1 MPKLNYKNIPTDFFD
16 MLPLPIIV
24 LKYDKD
30 TLNHSI
36 IYLNSSFDSVI
47 SWSREEIPDKAHWWG
62 KAYPEPKYQ
71 KVVES
76 LWELKMESMLSANNV
91 DNFAI
96 VIVNV
101 TTKYNGVKRFKV
113 YSEFKSVL
121 IDGYY
126 VVAFKEIENN

>member
-1 MPKLNYKNIPTDFFD
+1 LPKLNYKNIPTDFFD